1 MVLAAALLGCVLPQA
16 ASAEEPSPSA
26 EAETYSV
33 CPAKPGVYE
42 CLVEAEPLA
51 LTLSGIRP
59 EVSPALEGGGE
70 LKGLDPENLK
80 SAYNLPATGGSGET
94 IAIVDADN
102 DPDAESDLQK
112 YREKYK
118 VYYNATEKI
127 TACTEANGCFK
138 KLNQKGENKNY
149 PSNSV
154 TWSVEISLDLDM
166 ASAVCP
172 ECHIDLVEANKEGN
186 ELDVAEEEAASLKPA
201 VISNSWGR
209 AEESAQTERDVYFH
223 HPGIPVVAASGDDGY
238 KVEYPAASPDVI
250 AAGGTTLKKAENAR
264 GWTETVWTGTGSG
277 CSKYEEKPPWQT
289 DKACTDRTDNDV
301 AADASEE
308 SPLSVY
314 DSYEYPGWE
323 LVWGTS
329 AATPIISG
337 IEAQASSATRSL
349 AADAFYKKP
358 SMLFHIS
365 EGSNGTCTPPA
376 EDEYFCHAT
385 KEGYNGPTGEGTPDK
400 VFESAAAAAAT
411 GFATKVAGT
420 EATVSGIVNPN
431 GLATKYYV
439 EYGTTKSVG
448 SKTAEVSVG
457 SGTSNLEESKAIT
470 GLKGSTKYYFRLVA
484 TNSNGTTDGLNEV
497 FTTTSASKPY
507 VETKPATSVGAKE
520 ATLNGIVNPEGQETK
535 YYFEYGQTTAYGTK
549 TAEASAGS
557 GTSNVEES
565 KAITGLEPE
574 KIYDFRIVAT
584 NGTGTSYGSNQ
595 SVATGW
601 AVQPTPNPTGA
612 TNSFFWGVSC
622 PSSGE
627 CIAVGTSKT
636 PETGTLAERWNGTE
650 WSLQSTPNQGSSIN
664 ELRGVSCSSSSEC
677 TAVGVYWSGSVRYAL
692 AERWNGTEWK
702 IQLPPSPT
710 GAKSSGFYAVA
721 CTSSTA
727 CTAVGTYENSAGYL
741 MTLAE
746 AWNGTEWTIQ
756 ETKNPYE
763 GQTYLEGVS
772 CTSSSWCTAVGSS
785 YGAPLAEHWNGTAWA
800 IQETPKVGEDTYL
813 RSMSC
818 SSSTACTAFGE
829 STQPTK
835 VIAAERWNG
844 TEWKAQEVPS
854 PTGAKVVEPASVS
867 CGSSTACTGV
877 GWYENSSGTVVAL
890 AERWNGTEWSIQKAP
905 TPAEGTSASL
915 LGVSCASSTTCDAVG
930 GYGNS
935 AKVGVNLAE
944 LYD

>member
-1 MVLAAALLGCVLPQA
+1 MRVLYFSPVRRANRRERVQRRRAGWLACVAVFAVALLGCVLPQV
-16 ASAEEPSPSA
+16 ASAEEPSRSA
-26 EAETYSV
+26 EAETYRV

-80 SAYNLPATGGSGET
+80 SAYKLSATGGSGET
-94 IAIVDADN
+94 IAIVDAYN
-102 DPDAESDLQK
+102 DPNAESDLQK

-118 VYYNATEKI
+118 VYYNATEKV

-138 KLNQKGENKNY
+138 KLNQKGETKNY
-149 PSNSV
+149 PSNEYG
-154 TWSVEISLDLDM
+154 WSLEISLDLDM

-209 AEESAQTERDVYFH
+209 AEESGQTTRDVYFH
-223 HPGIPVVAASGDDGY
+223 RPGIPVVAASGDSGY

-308 SPLSVY
+308 SPVSVY

-323 LVWGTS
+323 DVWGTS

-337 IEAQASSATRSL
+337 IEAQASSATRTL

-358 SMLFHIS
+358 AMLFHIS

-439 EYGTTKSVG
+439 EYGATKSLG

-457 SGTSNLEESKAIT
+457 SGTGNLEESKAIT
-470 GLKGSTKYYFRLVA
+470 GLTASTTYYFRFVV
-484 TNSNGTTDGLNEV
+484 TNSNGTTDGLNET
-497 FTTTSASKPY
+497 FSTIGKPT
-507 VETKPATSVGAKE
+507 VETKPATSVTE
-520 ATLNGIVNPEGQETK
+520 TSVTLNGTVNPRGAETK
-535 YYFEYGQTTAYGTK
+535 YYFEYGTTISYGSK
-549 TAEASAGS
+549 TEEATAGS
-557 GTSNVEES
+557 GTSSLEES
-565 KAITGLEPE
+565 KAIAGL
-574 KIYDFRIVAT
+574 KSGTIYNFRIVAT
-584 NGTGTSYGSNQ
+584 NSSGTSYGSNELF
-595 SVATGW
+595 ATGW
-601 AVQPTPNPTGA
+601 AVLATPNPTELAVGA
-612 TNSFFWGVSC
+612 QLSDISC
-622 PSSGE
+622 TSTTACAAVGQFEKKVEDKVPLVETWNGTTWTIQEPPNPKEANGTSAELQSVWCASSE
-627 CIAVGTSKT
+627 NCIAIGSYTTKKPASAMLV
-636 PETGTLAERWNGTE
+636 ERWNGKE
-650 WSLQSTPNQGSSIN
+650 WSVEEPPLPAETQQSD
-664 ELRGVSCSSSSEC
+664 LKGVSCSSSSAC
-677 TAVGVYWSGSVRYAL
+677 TAIGIFKKGEGETWLPV
-692 AERWNGTEWK
+692 AERWNGTTWSVQEPAHSGSAKDPELWSVSCPSSAAC
-702 IQLPPSPT
+702 IAVGNMQSSAEESAPFAESWNGTTWTEQEPPSPKE
-710 GAKSSGFYAVA
+710 AMKSKVLETQRVRGVSCV
-721 CTSSTA
+721 SSTE
-727 CTAVGTYENSAGYL
+727 CIAVGTFENK
-741 MTLAE
+741 AE
-746 AWNGTEWTIQ
+746 KWVPMAESWNGTTWAVQ
-756 ETKNPYE
+756 EPPVPAVA
-763 GQTYLEGVS
+763 GTYFELVGVS
-772 CTSSSWCTAVGSS
+772 CTS
-785 YGAPLAEHWNGTAWA
+785 A
-800 IQETPKVGEDTYL
+800 IT
-813 RSMSC
+813 C
-818 SSSTACTAFGE
+818 
-829 STQPTK
+829 
-835 VIAAERWNG
+835 I
-844 TEWKAQEVPS
+844 
-854 PTGAKVVEPASVS
+854 
-867 CGSSTACTGV
+867 GV
-877 GWYENSSGTVVAL
+877 GG
-890 AERWNGTEWSIQKAP
+890 AEDLT
-905 TPAEGTSASL
+905 
-915 LGVSCASSTTCDAVG
+915 
-930 GYGNS
+930 
-935 AKVGVNLAE
+935 LAE
-944 LYD
+944 LYH